1 MSPLIFL
8 IGFLFIIVG
17 FFIVRRHQIFFQN
30 MEEITGTLIG
40 IERYISYFEHRRTT
54 YYGAVIEYVYDGQT
68 YQFKDEHALDMSKSY
83 LIGQSIPV
91 CVSRN
96 NPTHARLKKH
106 LDLLF
111 GSVFTIGGFVI
122 LGVALYLNTYSKMGF
137 IALAIALA
145 GFLGI
150 LLVMKIR
157 LGATKISDVF
167 TAFKQ
172 ELAADKEPYRP
183 PLEGDP
189 DRYLLTD
196 EEIKNETSSSHK
208 MLFVARIISLIVAL
222 GFFYLGWNLSQDDH
236 DIQEKLYISW
246 GIMGISGLAFFVTL
260 FGLLRQQIS
269 PVK

>member
-1 MSPLIFL
+1 M
-8 IGFLFIIVG
+8 
-17 FFIVRRHQIFFQN
+17 
-30 MEEITGTLIG
+30 
-40 IERYISYFEHRRTT
+40 
-54 YYGAVIEYVYDGQT
+54 
-68 YQFKDEHALDMSKSY
+68 
-83 LIGQSIPV
+83 
-91 CVSRN
+91 
-96 NPTHARLKKH
+96 
-106 LDLLF
+106 
-111 GSVFTIGGFVI
+111 
-122 LGVALYLNTYSKMGF
+122 
-137 IALAIALA
+137 A

-150 LLVMKIR
+150 LLVIKIR
-157 LGATKISDVF
+157 LGATKISDIF

-269 PVK
+269 HVK